1 MLTVASLLIS
11 IITISGTGATKYVH
25 TLSTGLLLSSVFFY
39 LVVYLPDWKRRQI
52 VVRNFVQEYDRTK
65 LSLINKFLIL
75 SDSQE
80 YPDRENLL
88 VKEEFRR
95 YFKGTN
101 DKGEDRW
108 SAIANGLQ
116 SNEFYLREVIFDLR
130 LLNDEIRFYRS
141 ILPIQDAELFQFL
154 NRLSQ
159 AISSVELTQP
169 DYDETKSFCRF
180 LWQLF
185 TGYNFVDGYSRAG
198 YIDEMIE
205 RAR

>member
-1 MLTVASLLIS
+1 MIGKKENVLLAMLTVASLLIS

-101 DKGEDRW
+101 DKGEVRTEWNSRW
-108 SAIANGLQ
+108 VRCQ
-116 SNEFYLREVIFDLR
+116 
-130 LLNDEIRFYRS
+130 
-141 ILPIQDAELFQFL
+141 
-154 NRLSQ
+154 
-159 AISSVELTQP
+159 
-169 DYDETKSFCRF
+169 
-180 LWQLF
+180 
-185 TGYNFVDGYSRAG
+185 
-198 YIDEMIE
+198 
-205 RAR
+205 